1 MLINGKTPEQIKRG
15 LRCGSVKDE
24 FPNCTSDC
32 AYYGKDVENDE
43 YISHEYECYKVE
55 EDTLAYIE
63 RLEQL
68 LAVLGVSIPEEDKHD

>member
-15 LRCGSVKDE
+15 MRCQGSKGNIKCSECAYCIGQFGD
-24 FPNCTSDC
+24 SDC
-32 AYYGKDVENDE
+32 D
-43 YISHEYECYKVE
+43 YEC
-55 EDTLAYIE
+55 DQIDSDALAYIE